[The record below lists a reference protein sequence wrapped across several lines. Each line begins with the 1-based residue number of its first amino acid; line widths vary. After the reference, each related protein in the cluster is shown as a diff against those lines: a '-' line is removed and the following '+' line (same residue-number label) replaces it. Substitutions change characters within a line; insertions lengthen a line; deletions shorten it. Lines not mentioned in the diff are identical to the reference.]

1 VGVNFHHYAQASL
14 SPGKEPVE
22 PIEQEAD
29 WVSEPVWTCYLNY
42 TNKCSILNIQK
53 TFKMSLQH
61 IVVHCVPSSESVISL
76 GLKPN
81 VLVFPSYKKYDISD
95 MHMRVMIHQ
104 HTASHHPQHSVKI
117 ETQFIKTC
125 VVL

>member
-1 VGVNFHHYAQASL
+1 MGVNFHHYAQATL

-29 WVSEPVWTCYLNY
+29 WASEPVWTCHLNY
-42 TNKCSILNIQK
+42 TNKCSILNTQK

-61 IVVHCVPSSESVISL
+61 IAVHCVPSSESVISL

-81 VLVFPSYKKYDISD
+81 VLVFPSYKKYEISD
-95 MHMRVMIHQ
+95 MHMQVMIL
-104 HTASHHPQHSVKI
+104 TSAHSQPPP
-117 ETQFIKTC
+117 TT
-125 VVL
+125 